1 MKNLLG
7 DYSSQLFSF
16 LGMAFGPKF
25 IKLGIRKG
33 DRKIN
38 DNIEL
43 FKGWG
48 KQIITE
54 KVEEIKHKHQ
64 KNQLEAKPQDLI
76 EAITRNS
83 L

>member
-1 MKNLLG
+1 MSKAARTNVSRLSCL
-7 DYSSQLFSF
+7 
-16 LGMAFGPKF
+16 
-25 IKLGIRKG
+25 RKG